1 MIFQGK
7 KLFAYNIV
15 YALYPMCVEYGG
27 TCTLQS
33 VNPELNCKNPAWGSA
48 VFLETTTY
56 TTLHYNQVFKFTST
70 QCSAPLN

>member
-15 YALYPMCVEYGG
+15 YALYTIYVEYGG

-33 VNPELNCKNPAWGSA
+33 VNPDLNCKNPA
-48 VFLETTTY
+48 
-56 TTLHYNQVFKFTST
+56 
-70 QCSAPLN
+70 